1 MCLKIY
7 NHTIIKKIQIFHN
20 CKYRYKLF
28 LTPLQHFLIVL
39 FLKRINSMKTFS
51 FQLSIDI
58 GNEVREQNKFLGEM
72 VFEFYY
78 VYIQSIE

>member
-1 MCLKIY
+1 
-7 NHTIIKKIQIFHN
+7 
-20 CKYRYKLF
+20 
-28 LTPLQHFLIVL
+28 
-39 FLKRINSMKTFS
+39 MKTFS

-78 VYIQSIE
+78 FNIQSIE

>member
-7 NHTIIKKIQIFHN
+7 NHTIIKKVQIFHN
-20 CKYRYKLF
+20 CKYVKIIFDPVTTFFNRF
-28 LTPLQHFLIVL
+28 VF
-39 FLKRINSMKTFS
+39 KRINSMKTFS

>member
-1 MCLKIY
+1 MKI
-7 NHTIIKKIQIFHN
+7 IFDPV
-20 CKYRYKLF
+20 
-28 LTPLQHFLIVL
+28 TTFLIVL

-78 VYIQSIE
+78 FYIQSIE

>member
-1 MCLKIY
+1 
-7 NHTIIKKIQIFHN
+7 
-20 CKYRYKLF
+20 
-28 LTPLQHFLIVL
+28 
-39 FLKRINSMKTFS
+39 MKTFS

-78 VYIQSIE
+78 VYIQSTEYITLHMNYPIFNVFSFKI

>member
-7 NHTIIKKIQIFHN
+7 NHTRIKKIQIFHN
-20 CKYRYKLF
+20 CKYVKIIF
-28 LTPLQHFLIVL
+28 DPVTTFFNCFV
-39 FLKRINSMKTFS
+39 FKRIHSMKTFS

-78 VYIQSIE
+78 VYIQSYQ

>member
-1 MCLKIY
+1 
-7 NHTIIKKIQIFHN
+7 
-20 CKYRYKLF
+20 
-28 LTPLQHFLIVL
+28 
-39 FLKRINSMKTFS
+39 MKTFS

-78 VYIQSIE
+78 VYIQSTEYITLHMNYPIFNIFFF

>member
-20 CKYRYKLF
+20 CKYVKIIFDPVTTFFNRF
-28 LTPLQHFLIVL
+28 VF
-39 FLKRINSMKTFS
+39 KRINSMKTFS